1 MSRPLS
7 FVVLLALFSSLL
19 PRADAAVLVTNG
31 ASWKYF
37 IGTQE
42 ASTPINAWRQIGF
55 DDGSWQSGFAPIGYP
70 SDPPNDPGGYEGT
83 IRTTLPTSTAGNYLT
98 VFLRKT
104 FTVSNP
110 ADLAQQVRS
119 HQPGDQV
126 TITYSRAGNSTDA
139 QVQLGDRSAQNAP
152 AS

>member
-1 MSRPLS
+1 MFQSNTSSIETHRERNAPMSRLFS
-7 FVVLLALFSSLL
+7 FVVLLSCFFVLPA
-19 PRADAAVLVTNG
+19 PRANAAVLITNG
-31 ASWKYF
+31 SSWKYF

-110 ADLAQQVRS
+110 ADFAQ
-119 HQPGDQV
+119 
-126 TITYSRAGNSTDA
+126 
-139 QVQLGDRSAQNAP
+139 L
-152 AS
+152 